1 MRRSLRQL
9 SIVLALPL
17 LALLFTPKATAAQ
30 GGTIRGRIAD
40 STGVPIAQAVIV
52 LDPGGLRATSRDNG
66 DYVIS
71 RVPSGSYTVRVRRLG
86 YVTPAADVTIGEGQT
101 VRQDFLVNHAA
112 ISLTDVVIG
121 SRARHTAAEELAVP
135 VDVFTPEQIHSQGTT
150 ETSQILSQLSPSVN
164 FPRQSVSDATEIVR
178 PFTMRGLS
186 PDHTLVLLN
195 GKRRHHT
202 ALTHYYGAGEGAGS
216 SGVDMNAIPAGAI
229 DRIEILR
236 DGAAAQYGSDAIA
249 GVVNVVL
256 KEGVFA
262 PFISGDLG
270 QYMTSKENP
279 AALPDGSGSRPAY
292 PHDGRTVDVNGGW
305 GIPLGR
311 GSLGLFAEYRDRQ
324 PTNRA
329 GPDPTDMF
337 VTGDADAVVNGKL
350 VAKNNSI
357 AMPNH
362 HWGDGSSK
370 DLMTFGS
377 ANFPFNP
384 ANPSAGLYA
393 FGGYSFRKGAGFGYF
408 RPPSSERNWPQIYP
422 NGFLPKFAPDVLDFS
437 AAGGARGLFSG
448 WSYDLGGT
456 VGHNGFKY
464 NLEHTLNASLGPC
477 LTTAC
482 APGPDGILGNA
493 DDPGIPNKTSIFA
506 GELRYTEAILSL
518 DASHEYAV
526 GLASPVTVA
535 IGTAFRNERYQ
546 IIAGEPASYI
556 NGFHP
561 AQDGS
566 IAASGSQVFPGFR
579 PADEADAHRN
589 NIGAYVELEGDL
601 VPKLLANVATR
612 FEHYSDFGNKLTGKL
627 ALRFQPTQRLTLRSA
642 VSTGFRAPSLN
653 QSYFS
658 SVVTNFE
665 ADPTTGNPVPFE
677 IGIFPVNSVEARA
690 LGARPLRPESS
701 KNFSAGFATTPV
713 ENLTFTSDF
722 YYIAIDNRIAITG
735 FLGDGT
741 DSVSAILRNVGSRAT
756 TAQFFTNAIDT
767 RTRGLDITGDYTIPT
782 LGGTAGLNAVFN
794 FTRTTIP
801 NEDNIPL
808 PPQLQ
813 GTGVTLINKYD
824 EGGLLAITKE
834 RPAWRST
841 VTGLYKR
848 GAWNGMAR
856 YSYYG
861 KYTSALYSYSGSD
874 VQNYR
879 GKGLADAEVGFTPMT
894 GVKLSVGARNIFDVY
909 PDGMNEGNG
918 FDIFPWPPASPFG
931 YNGRFLYT
939 RLELTGR

>member
-1 MRRSLRQL
+1 MRSLRQL
-9 SIVLALPL
+9 SIVLALPV
-17 LALLFTPKATAAQ
+17 LALFFAPKTAAAQ

-71 RVPSGSYTVRVRRLG
+71 RVPSGSYTMRVRRLG
-86 YVTPAADVTIGEGQT
+86 YVTPAANVTVAEGQT
-101 VRQDFLVNHAA
+101 LRQDFLVNHAA

-370 DLMTFGS
+370 DIMTFGS

-408 RPPSSERNWPQIYP
+408 RPPSSARNWPQIYP

-482 APGPDGILGNA
+482 APGADGILGNA

-518 DASHEYAV
+518 DASHEYAI

-546 IIAGEPASYI
+546 IVAGEPASYI

-589 NIGAYVELEGDL
+589 NVGAYVELEGDL

-612 FEHYSDFGNKLTGKL
+612 FEHYSDFGNKLTGKV

-665 ADPTTGNPVPFE
+665 ADPVTGNPVPFE

-701 KNFSAGFATTPV
+701 KNFSAGFAASPV

-722 YYIAIDNRIAITG
+722 YYIAIDKRIAITG
-735 FLGDGT
+735 FLGNGT

-834 RPAWRST
+834 RPAWRSA

-879 GKGLADAEVGFTPMT
+879 GKGLADAELGFTPMP
-894 GVKLSVGARNIFDVY
+894 GFKLSLGARNIFDVY

-939 RLELTGR
+939 RVELTGR